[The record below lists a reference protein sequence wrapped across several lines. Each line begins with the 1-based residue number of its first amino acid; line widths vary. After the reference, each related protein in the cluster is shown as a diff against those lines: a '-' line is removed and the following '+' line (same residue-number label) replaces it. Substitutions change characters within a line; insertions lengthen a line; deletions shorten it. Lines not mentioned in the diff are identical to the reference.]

1 MSQLEAIVDTNVAL
15 VANQAAPHASP
26 QCVIAATRFLHHL
39 ETDGL
44 IVIDS
49 AWQILNEYK
58 HKLNPAGQPGV
69 GDAFLR
75 WVITNQRNPT
85 HCRQIAISPLGEK
98 EFAEFPH
105 DDPAFADFDPSD
117 RKFVAVAIAD
127 PQHPPIYNAVDS
139 DWGKP
144 GIAEAL
150 AQYDVSVEQ
159 LCPDFKPARE
169 SSG

>member
-1 MSQLEAIVDTNVAL
+1 MSQLEALVDTNVAL
-15 VANQAAPHASP
+15 VANRAASHASP
-26 QCVIAATRFLHHL
+26 QCVIAATRFLL
-39 ETDGL
+39 QLQTDGM

-58 HKLNPAGQPGV
+58 HKLNPTGQPGV

-75 WVITNQRNPT
+75 WVITNQRNPK
-85 HCRQIAISPLGEK
+85 HCRQIAITPLGDK
-98 EFAEFPH
+98 QFAEFPH
-105 DDPAFADFDPSD
+105 ADPALANFDPSD
-117 RKFVAVAIAD
+117 RKFVAVAITD

-139 DWGKP
+139 DWGKA

-150 AQYDVSVEQ
+150 AQYAVRIEQ

-169 SSG
+169 ASG